1 MAGFTASSPE
11 DTISQIHWIF
21 AEIPKETL
29 AAVDNK
35 SITRVK
41 WTIEHKREYYHTD

>member
-1 MAGFTASSPE
+1 MAGFTGSSPE
-11 DTISQIHWIF
+11 DTISEIRRNF

-29 AAVDNK
+29 TAVDSK